1 MLTIDQI
8 IVYLEREIAQGQLTG
23 QREELRQLQCCAGM
37 LMRVAHGIDDPERVR
52 RFHLLAAQAANAQD
66 DG

>member
-8 IVYLEREIAQGQLTG
+8 IAYMEREIAQGRLTG
-23 QREELRQLQCCAGM
+23 QREELRQLQYSAGM
-37 LMRVAHGIDDPERVR
+37 LMRAAHEVDDPECVR
-52 RFHLLAAQAANAQD
+52 RFSLLAAQAANAQD